1 MVKGLLFLAVG
12 NVVLATGTAAA
23 ASLGGL
29 LRGLPAS
36 GLLLLVG
43 LFAVT
48 GSPPFGPFVSEF
60 TILRAAM
67 GGGHLWIAAVM
78 VTLLAVSFIGLA
90 AMILDIVYRPPP
102 ANRDLHSPRRAESG
116 WLVAGPV
123 ALGLGVL
130 ALGLVIPRPLQAL
143 LSLAASALGGAA
155 P

>member
-1 MVKGLLFLAVG
+1 M
-12 NVVLATGTAAA
+12 
-23 ASLGGL
+23 
-29 LRGLPAS
+29 
-36 GLLLLVG
+36 
-43 LFAVT
+43 
-48 GSPPFGPFVSEF
+48 SEF